1 MGNLSLK
8 SLLLEVSNPK
18 LEKIVKQTLGSKV
31 RLEHFKDKMWI
42 VAPGDFYSKTRL
54 NQMVEDLIDAIPSE
68 MLAEPIGDRGPI
80 RLGTGGA
87 TEGFIVIK
95 LK

>member
-1 MGNLSLK
+1 MGNISLK
-8 SLLLEVSNPK
+8 SLLEVSNPK

-31 RLEHFKDKMWI
+31 RLEYFKDKMWL

-54 NQMVEDLIDAIPSE
+54 NQMVDDLIEAIPSE
-68 MLAEPIGDRGPI
+68 MLAEPVGDRGPV

-87 TEGFIVIK
+87 SEGFIIIK